1 VAKVDCTSEGGKP
14 LCQRFDIRGYPSV
27 LYFPKDE
34 ELTGKYIKHQGPRNL
49 EGFENFGL
57 KEGYL

>member
-1 VAKVDCTSEGGKP
+1 MAPAWTEFHQTRKDDINVAKVDCTSEEGKP

-34 ELTGKYIKHQGPRNL
+34 ELTGKYIKH
-49 EGFENFGL
+49 
-57 KEGYL
+57 